1 MTSEIEKYSEKAM
14 IELKEWQT
22 KTSKVPSPYSR
33 LTKSIQKKINR
44 VIPEKF
50 HEVVTEA
57 IKTMVKAVIFGSK
70 YITSKPLFDAT
81 LEEREILIK
90 KKFNY
95 YKGSAVVSGAG
106 TGAGGFLLGLAD
118 FPILLSIK
126 MKFLFSVASLYGF
139 DVKDYKERLFILHVF
154 QLAFSNADK
163 RVETYQTINNWNEYA
178 DKLPADLEE
187 FNWREF
193 QQEYRDYIDLAKMLQ
208 MIPGFGAVF
217 GAVANF
223 KLMNKLHET
232 ALNCYRLRV
241 L

>member
-1 MTSEIEKYSEKAM
+1 MLNEIEKYHEYAV
-14 IELKEWQT
+14 IELKKWQAR
-22 KTSKVPSPYSR
+22 TSRAPSPYSK
-33 LTKSIQKKINR
+33 LTKSVQKKINR

-57 IKTMVKAVIFGSK
+57 IKAMVKAVLFGSE
-70 YITSKPLFDAT
+70 YTTSKPLKNMA
-81 LEEREILIK
+81 LMEREVLIK

-95 YKGSAVVSGAG
+95 YKGSAVASGAG

-139 DVKDYKERLFILHVF
+139 SVKDYKERLFILHVF

-163 RVETYQTINNWNEYA
+163 RVETYQIITHWDEYT
-178 DKLPADLEE
+178 DKLPENIED

-208 MIPGFGAVF
+208 MIPGFGAIF
-217 GAVANF
+217 GAFANF
-223 KLMNKLHET
+223 RLMDKLHKT
-232 ALNCYRLRV
+232 AINCYRLRM